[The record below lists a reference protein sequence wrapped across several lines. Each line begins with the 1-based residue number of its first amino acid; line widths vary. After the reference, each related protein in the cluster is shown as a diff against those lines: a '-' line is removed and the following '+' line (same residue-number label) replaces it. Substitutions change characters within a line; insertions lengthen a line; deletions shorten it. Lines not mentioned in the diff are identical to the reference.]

1 MKISRYIYIIASVLM
16 MTGCTNFLSVK
27 PQGKII
33 PETEEEFA
41 AVFNYRLNNL
51 EAGSYDQ
58 VLNNGELIAKYEAY
72 SDDLNA
78 NITIGNL
85 PIYAG
90 TEFNKNYSLYKD
102 WYAVIKDCNII
113 IDAMSKKT
121 SDHARQLSA
130 AAKGM
135 KGACYYNLLRNY
147 CKAYDSSTASKDLG
161 LCIIDKFD
169 IDIVPPRSDL
179 ETTANYVISTLRSS
193 IAYGITDDKYV
204 FNVDVVK
211 AFLAK
216 ALFWAEDWEE
226 AYDICEELCEKYP
239 MVSRDEYVSVINSQ
253 FEKGTGIIVRSR
265 INNNNSS
272 SASIRAQ
279 ALSDIS
285 SRPVN
290 HELLQLF
297 APYNEKDIRYTS
309 FFSAK
314 RKNTKEP
321 FGKIRA
327 SELHL
332 MMAECLA
339 HQGQDQ
345 AALDII
351 NNLRANRIIDY
362 TPYELETLPEV
373 DPDAVIKVDA
383 LGKPLTPLTQA
394 ILNERRMEMYMEG
407 DRWFELKRNGSPEFT
422 IITDHIGIWQKY
434 TMKAY
439 MYTFP
444 INKDDV
450 DLKDYIKQNEGY
462 EEYL

>member
-1 MKISRYIYIIASVLM
+1 MRISRYISIFYALLALASC
-16 MTGCTNFLSVK
+16 GRFLDVK

-33 PETEEEFA
+33 PQTEEEFA

-51 EAGSYDQ
+51 EAGAYDQ

-72 SDDLNA
+72 ADDLNA

-90 TEFNKNYSLYKD
+90 TDFNKNYSLYKD

-113 IDAMSKKT
+113 IEAMASK
-121 SDHARQLSA
+121 SSEHAKQLMA
-130 AAKGM
+130 AAIGM
-135 KGACYYNLLRNY
+135 KGVCYYNLMRNY
-147 CKAYDSSTASKDLG
+147 CKPYDPATAANELG
-161 LCIIDKFD
+161 LCLIDKFD
-169 IDIVPPRSDL
+169 VDNAPARSDL
-179 ETTANYVISTLRSS
+179 ETTAKFVISTLESS
-193 IAYGITDDKYV
+193 IAHNITDDKYL
-204 FNVDVVK
+204 FTKDVVK

-216 ALFWAEDWEE
+216 TLFWVEE
-226 AYDICEELCEKYP
+226 WDDAYDLCAELAEKYP
-239 MVSRDEYVSVINSQ
+239 LVTREEYASVINAQ
-253 FEKGTGIIVRSR
+253 FAKGTGIIVRGR

-272 SASIRAQ
+272 SASIRSQ
-279 ALSDIS
+279 AVSDMM

-290 HELLQLF
+290 HDLVKLY
-297 APYNEKDIRYTS
+297 APYNEKDIRYTT
-309 FFSAK
+309 FFNSK

-321 FGKIRA
+321 FGRVRA

-339 HQGQDQ
+339 HMGHDQD
-345 AALDII
+345 ALNVL
-351 NNLRANRIIDY
+351 NNLRANRISDY
-362 TPYELETLPEV
+362 VPSTLESLPQV
-373 DPDAVIKVDA
+373 DRSARIKEDAM
-383 LGKPLTPLTQA
+383 GKELTPLTQA
-394 ILNERRMEMYMEG
+394 ILNERRMEMCFEG

-439 MYTFP
+439 MYSFP

-450 DLKDYIKQNEGY
+450 DLKDYMKQNEGY